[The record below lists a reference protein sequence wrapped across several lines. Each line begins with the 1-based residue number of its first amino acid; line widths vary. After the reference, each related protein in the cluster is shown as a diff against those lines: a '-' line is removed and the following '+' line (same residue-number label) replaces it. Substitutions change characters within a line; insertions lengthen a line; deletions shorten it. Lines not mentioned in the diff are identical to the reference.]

1 MCFRSVK
8 RSGHDCV
15 DRGLLL
21 IRKLL
26 NQEFLLVKLK
36 PWFRKSNTTGANS
49 EAGTAYPTETPQF
62 TPGFSVLAL
71 LNFNFCVVFCR
82 SWLRFTVIITSLT
95 SY

>member
-8 RSGHDCV
+8 RSVHDFV

-26 NQEFLLVKLK
+26 NQEFLLVKIK

-49 EAGTAYPTETPQF
+49 EAGTPQF
-62 TPGFSVLAL
+62 TPGYSVLVL
-71 LNFNFCVVFCR
+71 LHFNFLCSV
-82 SWLRFTVIITSLT
+82 L
-95 SY
+95 

>member
-8 RSGHDCV
+8 RSVHDFV

-26 NQEFLLVKLK
+26 NQEFLLVKIK

-49 EAGTAYPTETPQF
+49 EAGTAYSTETPQF
-62 TPGFSVLAL
+62 TPGFSVLVL
-71 LNFNFCVVFCR
+71 LNFNFLCSV
-82 SWLRFTVIITSLT
+82 L
-95 SY
+95 